1 MFTEPSCRWTEGG
14 WPDEDSADE
23 TPTYNMLG
31 GMRDTSNTQD
41 GYRVRA
47 VIRAVSLLE
56 LLRTSNGGA
65 SLNELASRSDLAK
78 PSVFRMLRT
87 LEETGL
93 VERVSGKDSY
103 RLGVRCLA
111 LGQAYLEQTDLRREA
126 LPVLER
132 LRSDFDETVHLG
144 VLDDE
149 LRVVYL
155 EKLET
160 THAVGVMMSKV
171 GRTAPSHCTSLGHA
185 MLAGNDEDLIG
196 ELELRGALGNATAN
210 TVSDPDALRE
220 ILAKVREQGYALD
233 LEGHEE
239 GVRCVAAPIEDASGR
254 TVAAVS
260 ISGPKHRLPKRLLQG
275 DLARATKAAARE
287 IGHRLGAGR

>member
-1 MFTEPSCRWTEGG
+1 
-14 WPDEDSADE
+14 
-23 TPTYNMLG
+23 MLG
-31 GMRDTSNTQD
+31 SMRNSSNTQD

-93 VERVSGKDSY
+93 VERVSGKDTY

-185 MLAGNDEDLIG
+185 MLAGSDEDLIG
-196 ELELRGALGNATAN
+196 ELDRRGALGEATAN
-210 TVSDPDALRE
+210 TVNDPDVLRGT
-220 ILAKVREQGYALD
+220 LAEVRERGYALD

-239 GVRCVAAPIEDASGR
+239 GVRCVAAPIQDASGR

-275 DLARATKAAARE
+275 DLARATKEAARE
-287 IGHRLGAGR
+287 ISARLGAAR